1 MSKSIAASEWLPDLR
16 DPHSA
21 WRDVDFIRGIY
32 DALGI
37 EYNRNAPL
45 SAPFPHPSAA
55 LIAIDR
61 LNASAAK
68 VDEMR
73 QLMCDVNEKLRDFDV
88 LVPGRFLAYCND
100 SEDAV

>member
-1 MSKSIAASEWLPDLR
+1 MSKPRAESGWIADLR
-16 DPHSA
+16 DPNSN

-45 SAPFPHPSAA
+45 SASFPHPRAA

-61 LNASAAK
+61 LKASAAK

-73 QLMCDVNEKLRDFDV
+73 QLMCDVNQNLQKFDT
-88 LVPGRFLAYCND
+88 LVPARFLAYCND

>member
-1 MSKSIAASEWLPDLR
+1 MSKSRVESGWIADLR
-16 DPHSA
+16 DPNST
-21 WRDVDFIRGIY
+21 WRDVDFIRSIY

-37 EYNRNAPL
+37 EYNCNAPL

-61 LNASAAK
+61 LKASAAK

-73 QLMCDVNEKLRDFDV
+73 QLMRDVSAKLQGFDV